1 MHVHFA
7 DYSLGL
13 LGLRDGPNKFVYEME
28 SGRARFFD
36 LVRDPNE
43 TRNLYA
49 ERSAAGAEYTRRL
62 TQWIKT
68 ATGG

>member
-1 MHVHFA
+1 
-7 DYSLGL
+7 
-13 LGLRDGPNKFVYEME
+13 VYEME

-36 LVRDPNE
+36 LVRDPHE
-43 TRNLYA
+43 AHNLDA
-49 ERSAAGAEYTRRL
+49 ERSAARAEYTRRL